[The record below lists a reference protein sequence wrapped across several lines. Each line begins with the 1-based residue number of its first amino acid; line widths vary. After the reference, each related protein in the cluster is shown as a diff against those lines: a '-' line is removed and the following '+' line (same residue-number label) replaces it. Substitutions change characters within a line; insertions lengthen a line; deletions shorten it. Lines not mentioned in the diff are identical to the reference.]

1 MTPYEEQRE
10 VPAGLGFSSTE
21 ARRLSAC
28 LARLLT
34 HLRESDVAITGGVAI
49 QAGMAMLGRE
59 GPRKTVADLD
69 MVATAIDAVSSSV
82 ADTFLVSHYHSLR
95 PGVAKF
101 MVQLV
106 DPQTRI
112 RVDIFPDLV
121 GSLQRA
127 KLVELGP
134 HQVRCLALE
143 DIFAH
148 KLLTM
153 ASASPART
161 IDPKHVADATILGEL
176 LQRSV
181 PAIEPHSLAKD
192 VYGGADDDYCERCDL
207 SRSDSFPLAPKDEI
221 FRLLG
226 WRGHPTDRAAVE
238 RQTHD
243 P

>member
-1 MTPYEEQRE
+1 MTADLRHVLP
-10 VPAGLGFSSTE
+10 GLGFSDAE
-21 ARRLSAC
+21 AGRLSAC
-28 LARLLT
+28 LARLLP
-34 HLRESDVAITGGVAI
+34 HLRQSDVAITGGVAI
-49 QAGMAMLGRE
+49 QAGMAMRGRA

-69 MVATAIDAVSSSV
+69 MVATTIDAVSSGV

-95 PGVAKF
+95 PGVPKF

-106 DPQTRI
+106 DPDTRI

-127 KLVELGP
+127 SLVEIGP
-134 HQVRCLALE
+134 TRVRCLALV

-161 IDPKHVADATILGEL
+161 IDPKHVADATLLGEV

-192 VYGGADDDYCERCDL
+192 VYGGAADDYCERCEL
-207 SRSDSFPLAPKDEI
+207 SRSEGFPLAPKEEI

-226 WRGHPTDRAAVE
+226 WRGHPTGRAAVE

-243 P
+243 L